1 MRLVIKGIM
10 VIVGITLIQWHL
22 FLHRAPQYFFL
33 SDKELARLTKRFEK
47 VVFAEWRR
55 VLIENSLSN
64 VLYEYMFVYLCTFA
78 FEYLCIC
85 RMKEGSDWEF
95 PNKGGC
101 IGRWQWKTTL
111 PLALKALNSLTGP
124 TRCPG
129 TPGVLMMNKNIA
141 MKITFLSASQI
152 GGKRLNYINDPLA
165 LIIGYQG
172 IHVPQ
177 L

>member
-1 MRLVIKGIM
+1 MTHVHAQGSTKYFCQIKN
-10 VIVGITLIQWHL
+10 
-22 FLHRAPQYFFL
+22 
-33 SDKELARLTKRFEK
+33 
-47 VVFAEWRR
+47 WRDR
-55 VLIENSLSN
+55 QKGLKKLYLQNEGGYWLRIPHQMF
-64 VLYEYMFVYLCTFA
+64 LYEYMFVYLCIFA

-101 IGRWQWKTTL
+101 IRRWQWKTTL